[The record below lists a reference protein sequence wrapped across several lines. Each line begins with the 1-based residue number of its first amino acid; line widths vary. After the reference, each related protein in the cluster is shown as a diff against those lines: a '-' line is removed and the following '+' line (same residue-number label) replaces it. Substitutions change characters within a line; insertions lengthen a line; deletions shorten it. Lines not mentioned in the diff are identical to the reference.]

1 MKKITNILLL
11 VFLSVVL
18 ISGTAY
24 AISGVCSNCHTMHA
38 SQNGTLMGD
47 GPNNY
52 LLLYTC
58 INCHSGPVGSATT
71 VNGAPIVLRTSGG
84 APAGQGGTGMG
95 GPYTLAGGD
104 FVWVDQGSDALG
116 HNVDVIVGPDAA
128 ISANIG
134 LNPPGWNNS
143 YNTDAFGDPVAL
155 SAASWPVQLT
165 CAGTYGCHGDH
176 SVSGNDAGIVG
187 AHHGNTGGTTTQA
200 YNPTTVGGSYRFCA
214 GISGLEDATWNWTEA
229 LAGTNH
235 NEYFGTTKNDAIG
248 APAGD
253 DLETISYFCALCHGT
268 YHMDTGVGAAT
279 TPWLRHPTDIVL
291 WGGARGTSEYS
302 AYNQAAAPPAAT
314 YSIEAPVARGAVP
327 ATPSATVTT
336 NVTTATGAI
345 VMCLS
350 CHRAHGSD
358 QPDILRWNYST
369 VIAGGGSSNVGC
381 FKCHTT
387 KDTP

>member
-1 MKKITNILLL
+1 
-11 VFLSVVL
+11 
-18 ISGTAY
+18 
-24 AISGVCSNCHTMHA
+24 MHA

-58 INCHSGPVGSATT
+58 INCHSGPTGQATT
-71 VNGAPIVLRTSGG
+71 ANGAPIVLRTSGG
-84 APAGQGGTGMG
+84 APGGQGGTF
-95 GPYTLAGGD
+95 TLAGGD
-104 FVWVDQGSDALG
+104 FYWVDQGSDALG

-134 LNPPGWNNS
+134 NNPPGWDNS
-143 YNTDAFGDPVAL
+143 YNVDAFGADVAN
-155 SAASWPVQLT
+155 SDANWTVQLT

-200 YNPTTVGGSYRFCA
+200 SSPTTVGGSFRFCA
-214 GISGLEDATWNWTEA
+214 GINGLEDATWNWAE
-229 LAGTNH
+229 TNAAH
-235 NEYFGTTKNDAIG
+235 NEYFGTTYNDAGG

-253 DLETISYFCALCHGT
+253 DLRTMSYLCALCHGT
-268 YHMDTGVGAAT
+268 FHEGAQIGGAT

-291 WGGARGTSEYS
+291 MSGSRGTTEYS
-302 AYNQAAAPPAAT
+302 AYNQAGAPPAAT
-314 YSIEAPVARGAVP
+314 YSLEAPVARGAPVP
-327 ATPSATVTT
+327 AASTATVNT
-336 NVTTATGAI
+336 NQSDDDGAI
-345 VMCLS
+345 VSCLS

-358 QPDILRWNYST
+358 QPDILRWDYST